1 MSWNDERVDLLSKRW
16 LEGRSASQIAAELGQ
31 GVTRNA
37 VIGKVH
43 RLGLSG
49 RAKLASPAPATRSR
63 AKPAAREEGRMPVE
77 TSPAAA
83 QTSIAAALPVAAPIA
98 RPTADVVIPF
108 SNRVT
113 IMELRDTMCRW
124 PLGDPTSADFRY
136 CGSRSGALGPY
147 CEEHA
152 RLAFQP
158 TQERRR
164 VERVA
169 RIA

>member
-1 MSWNDERVDLLSKRW
+1 MSWNDERVERLSKLW

-49 RAKLASPAPATRSR
+49 RVKLPTPGAQARTRPRIPSKSEGLAIVAEAPL
-63 AKPAAREEGRMPVE
+63 EVVE
-77 TSPAAA
+77 H
-83 QTSIAAALPVAAPIA
+83 ALAPPP
-98 RPTADVVIPF
+98 RKLADVVIPF
-108 SNRVT
+108 SSRVT

-124 PLGDPTSADFRY
+124 PLGDPTSADFRF
-136 CGSRSGALGPY
+136 CGHRSGPVGPY
-147 CEEHA
+147 CAEHA
-152 RLAFQP
+152 QLAFQP

-164 VERVA
+164 VERIA

>member
-1 MSWNDERVDLLSKRW
+1 MSWNDERVDLLSRLW

-49 RAKLASPAPATRSR
+49 RAKVALPSTAVRLRPKPAPRLEERPVPVPPVPALV
-63 AKPAAREEGRMPVE
+63 APAATV
-77 TSPAAA
+77 
-83 QTSIAAALPVAAPIA
+83 
-98 RPTADVVIPF
+98 RPSSRPADVVVPF
-108 SNRVT
+108 STRVT

-124 PLGDPTSADFRY
+124 PLGDPPSADFRY
-136 CGSRSGALGPY
+136 CGCRCGPLGPY

-164 VERVA
+164 VDRVA

>member
-1 MSWNDERVDLLSKRW
+1 MSWNDERVDLLSKLW

-49 RAKLASPAPATRSR
+49 RVKVATPV
-63 AKPAAREEGRMPVE
+63 AAARLRPRPAQKPEERQPLPPVDQGAG
-77 TSPAAA
+77 TGV
-83 QTSIAAALPVAAPIA
+83 ALPVVRAAA
-98 RPTADVVIPF
+98 EVVIPF
-108 SNRVT
+108 STRVT
-113 IMELRDTMCRW
+113 IMDLRDTMCRW
-124 PLGDPTSADFRY
+124 PLGDPTSAEFRY
-136 CGSRSGALGPY
+136 CGSRNGALGPY
-147 CEEHA
+147 CEDHA

-164 VERVA
+164 VDRVA

>member
-1 MSWNDERVDLLSKRW
+1 MSWNDDRVDLLSRLW
-16 LEGRSASQIAAELGQ
+16 LEGRSASQIAAELGG

-49 RAKLASPAPATRSR
+49 RAKLAVPGPVNRLRAPKPTARSDE
-63 AKPAAREEGRMPVE
+63 RE
-77 TSPAAA
+77 A
-83 QTSIAAALPVAAPIA
+83 PVAPSVVASVPAPIA
-98 RPTADVVIPF
+98 PALRPQAGDVVIPF

-113 IMELRDTMCRW
+113 IMELRDAMCRW
-124 PLGDPTSADFRY
+124 PLGDPTSVDFRY
-136 CGSRSGALGPY
+136 CGSRSGPLGPY
-147 CEEHA
+147 CEDHA

-164 VERVA
+164 VDRVA

>member
-1 MSWNDERVDLLSKRW
+1 MSWNDERVDLLSRLW

-49 RAKLASPAPATRSR
+49 RAKVAPPSTAGRLRSKPAPKFEERPVPVPIAPVL
-63 AKPAAREEGRMPVE
+63 AIPAGPAAMP
-77 TSPAAA
+77 S
-83 QTSIAAALPVAAPIA
+83 
-98 RPTADVVIPF
+98 RPPADVVIPF

-136 CGSRSGALGPY
+136 CGCRSGPLGPY

-164 VERVA
+164 VDRVA

>member
-1 MSWNDERVDLLSKRW
+1 MSWNDERIDRLSRLW

-49 RAKLASPAPATRSR
+49 RARVPSSASAVRPRPKVPPRPPSEETGPAVPIPIAVAGLT
-63 AKPAAREEGRMPVE
+63 V
-77 TSPAAA
+77 AAA
-83 QTSIAAALPVAAPIA
+83 AGVPSPS
-98 RPTADVVIPF
+98 VVIPI
-108 SNRVT
+108 SDRVT
-113 IMELRDTMCRW
+113 IMELRETMCRW
-124 PLGDPTSADFRY
+124 PIGDPTSSEFRY
-136 CGSRSGALGPY
+136 CGCRSEMGPY
-147 CEEHA
+147 CKDHA

-158 TQERRR
+158 VQDRRR
-164 VERVA
+164 PDRVA

>member
-1 MSWNDERVDLLSKRW
+1 MSWNDERVELLSKLW
-16 LEGRSASQIAAELGQ
+16 LEGRSASQIAAELGL

-49 RAKLASPAPATRSR
+49 RVKMPMPVATGRLRARSAAKTEEAVSVAPIEPALKALDAAAGAPA
-63 AKPAAREEGRMPVE
+63 
-77 TSPAAA
+77 
-83 QTSIAAALPVAAPIA
+83 
-98 RPTADVVIPF
+98 RPGADVVIPF
-108 SNRVT
+108 STRVT
-113 IMELRDTMCRW
+113 IMDLRDTMCRW
-124 PLGDPTSADFRY
+124 PLGDPTSVDFRY
-136 CGSRSGALGPY
+136 CGSRSGPLGPY

-152 RLAFQP
+152 QLAFQP

-164 VERVA
+164 VDRMV

>member
-1 MSWNDERVDLLSKRW
+1 MSWNDERIDRLSRLW

-49 RAKLASPAPATRSR
+49 RARVPATAAAGVRLRSKAPHRSLPGDARPPAPNPLAGAGIT
-63 AKPAAREEGRMPVE
+63 
-77 TSPAAA
+77 
-83 QTSIAAALPVAAPIA
+83 ALVAAVPPSA
-98 RPTADVVIPF
+98 KVVIPI
-108 SNRVT
+108 SDRVT
-113 IMELRDTMCRW
+113 IMDLREAMCRW
-124 PLGDPTSADFRY
+124 PLGDPTSSEFRY
-136 CGSRSGALGPY
+136 CGCRSEVGPY
-147 CEEHA
+147 CQAHA

-158 TQERRR
+158 VQDRRR
-164 VERVA
+164 PERVA

>member
-1 MSWNDERVDLLSKRW
+1 MSWNDERVELLSKLW
-16 LEGRSASQIAAELGQ
+16 LEGRSASQIAAELGL

-49 RAKLASPAPATRSR
+49 RAKVPAHAAMPRSR
-63 AKPAAREEGRMPVE
+63 PKPVKPTTDRSPV
-77 TSPAAA
+77 P
-83 QTSIAAALPVAAPIA
+83 IAAAIQASAELDAATAVSVLRPV
-98 RPTADVVIPF
+98 ADVVVPF
-108 SNRVT
+108 CTRVT

-124 PLGDPTSADFRY
+124 PIGDPPSADFRY
-136 CGSRSGALGPY
+136 CGSRTGDTGPY
-147 CEEHA
+147 CADHA

-164 VERVA
+164 VERFA

>member
-1 MSWNDERVDLLSKRW
+1 MSWNDERVDLLSRLW
-16 LEGRSASQIAAELGQ
+16 LEGRSASQIATELGQ

-49 RAKLASPAPATRSR
+49 RVKLAPSAPATRLR
-63 AKPAAREEGRMPVE
+63 VKPVNKQDERQPHVV
-77 TSPAAA
+77 
-83 QTSIAAALPVAAPIA
+83 SIAPAMETLAPPPPAIA
-98 RPTADVVIPF
+98 QRPSSDVVIPF

-124 PLGDPTSADFRY
+124 PLGDPTSVDFRY

-147 CEEHA
+147 CDEHA
-152 RLAFQP
+152 RMAFQP

-164 VERVA
+164 IA

>member
-1 MSWNDERVDLLSKRW
+1 MSWNDERVDLLSRLW

-49 RAKLASPAPATRSR
+49 RAKVAPPSAAVRLRPKPAPRLEERPVPVPPAPAL
-63 AKPAAREEGRMPVE
+63 VV
-77 TSPAAA
+77 PAAA
-83 QTSIAAALPVAAPIA
+83 VLAAS
-98 RPTADVVIPF
+98 RPADVVVPF
-108 SNRVT
+108 STRVT

-136 CGSRSGALGPY
+136 CGCRSGPLGPY

-164 VERVA
+164 VDRVA